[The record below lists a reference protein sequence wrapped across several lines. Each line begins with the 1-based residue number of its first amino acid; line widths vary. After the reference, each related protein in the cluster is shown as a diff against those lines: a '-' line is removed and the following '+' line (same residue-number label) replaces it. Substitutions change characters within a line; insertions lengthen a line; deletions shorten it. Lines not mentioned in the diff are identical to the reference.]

1 MEPDDFNEN
10 EMFGVEAL
18 KPLAIQKPL
27 PPVVPENTNP
37 LAAFFRAPGLHVKL
51 PTGGAFLPESEF
63 DPTLAGDL
71 PVYPMRAAD
80 ELLLKSPDALMSGH
94 AIVSLIKSCVPGI
107 RDPRKISTPDLD
119 VLLLAIRAATFGD
132 SMDLDLKCPSCNTEN
147 SFTCSL
153 GSIMATVTNVPAEN
167 PVRLTD
173 EVVAYVRPY
182 TLEVATRVA
191 LSTFEEARKIQAT
204 EDMEGE
210 ERTKIINDCYDR
222 LNILNMRALASSIVK
237 VVVPGSVV
245 SNPAHISEFIG
256 NTDRNWIEKIEERL
270 KAVNGMGIDKTI
282 AVQCT
287 SCEHEWTA
295 AIEFDPSSFF
305 VKGS

>member
-1 MEPDDFNEN
+1 MEPDDFDEAQ
-10 EMFGVEAL
+10 MFGAEAL
-18 KPLAIQKPL
+18 KPLAVQKPL

-51 PTGGAFLPESEF
+51 PTAGAFLPEAEF

-94 AIVSLIKSCVPGI
+94 AIISMIKSCVPGI
-107 RDPRKISTPDLD
+107 RDPKKISTPDLD
-119 VLLLAIRAATFGD
+119 VILLAIRAATFGD
-132 SMDLDLKCPSCNTEN
+132 SMDIDVTCPSCNAEN

-153 GSIMATVTNVPAEN
+153 GNIMSTVKPVPAEN
-167 PVRLTD
+167 PVRLSD
-173 EVVAYVRPY
+173 QVVVYVRPY

-191 LSTFEEARKIQAT
+191 LATFEEARKIQAT

-210 ERTKIINDCYDR
+210 QRAKAVNDSYDR
-222 LNILNMRALASSIVK
+222 LNLLNIRALASSVVK

-245 SNPAHISEFIG
+245 SDPKHVSEFIG
-256 NTDRNWIEKIEERL
+256 NTDRNWIEKIENRL
-270 KAVNGMGIDKTI
+270 KEVNQLGIDKNV
-282 AVQCT
+282 AVKCEQ
-287 SCEHEWTA
+287 CEHDWKA

-305 VKGS
+305 AKGS